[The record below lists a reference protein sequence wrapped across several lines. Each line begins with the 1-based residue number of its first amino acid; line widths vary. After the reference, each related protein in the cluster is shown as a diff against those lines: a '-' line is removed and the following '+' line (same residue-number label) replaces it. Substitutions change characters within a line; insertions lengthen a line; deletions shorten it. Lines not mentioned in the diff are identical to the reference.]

1 MHNIALKIIL
11 LISNWSPLLHSSND
25 CLFGSLGESDPDRY
39 SLIEFSLGKRKL
51 YFVTFF
57 KSNNRYHFKLYDQI
71 NFDAI
76 CKINTEEEMQEKIDA
91 YSNEI
96 KDKNDDLINI
106 HIFFLKDKIG
116 MNQTRIVSAYNKINS
131 YTAITL
137 AYIGFIV
144 FLVNKVIKSDESII
158 YFQWVVFVLMILS
171 IYYTANCV
179 LFIKSGLSIK
189 GYIRSTFKD
198 LKKQP
203 TFQQLSLN
211 YYTDWYSTNNEAQV
225 ITSLVRNIEK
235 YFIRSFVLSIL
246 ILLAIFLNEFIQINS
261 TNNTNHKNEYLIMD
275 DSGSFLTSE
284 FSILI

>member
-1 MHNIALKIIL
+1 
-11 LISNWSPLLHSSND
+11 
-25 CLFGSLGESDPDRY
+25 
-39 SLIEFSLGKRKL
+39 
-51 YFVTFF
+51 
-57 KSNNRYHFKLYDQI
+57 
-71 NFDAI
+71 
-76 CKINTEEEMQEKIDA
+76 
-91 YSNEI
+91 
-96 KDKNDDLINI
+96 
-106 HIFFLKDKIG
+106 
-116 MNQTRIVSAYNKINS
+116 
-131 YTAITL
+131 
-137 AYIGFIV
+137 
-144 FLVNKVIKSDESII
+144 
-158 YFQWVVFVLMILS
+158 
-171 IYYTANCV
+171 V

-284 FSILI
+284 FSILISNINKSKESVYIIRNKNEKNGLIISNFLKMVTKNPERVVSIDIENNVIDNKSVIIKYKD